1 LPLFDGHLVVS
12 GVPFIYPHAAWST
25 ASLTLSACNTA
36 LTSPHRGHRIPQ
48 GRINMLSCQP
58 MAAGLLNDRC
68 RGLQQIIPWSASSTT
83 GVVSHNVDDVCDN
96 ELWDHR
102 SAT

>member
-1 LPLFDGHLVVS
+1 
-12 GVPFIYPHAAWST
+12 
-25 ASLTLSACNTA
+25 
-36 LTSPHRGHRIPQ
+36 
-48 GRINMLSCQP
+48 MLSCQP